1 MISVTVTNSLDEGT
15 SLHWHGENILVYL
28 GAHMLTAGRLA
39 AKSHSMVRWST
50 FYHAVSNR
58 SWQVVHIRLP
68 GRSIWHKLVPQPRQY
83 GRLNNFSR
91 LLSLTL
97 H

>member
-15 SLHWHGENILVYL
+15 SLHWHGENILVNPR
-28 GAHMLTAGRLA
+28 AHPLTTRRLA

-68 GRSIWHKLVPQPRQY
+68 GRFIWHELVPQPLQY
-83 GRLNNFSR
+83 VRLNNFS
-91 LLSLTL
+91 
-97 H
+97 